1 MAPRIRKF
9 LIVIGAVFQL
19 VGCFLVKEVVL
30 AQGDGLVGT
39 DLIAPMAIAG
49 IGLTLILVRLSELSL
64 AQTDV
69 ENADAI
75 GIAVISVVFFDAV
88 GVNFSPAGLRD
99 GFELAI
105 WVPLVSVALTGLTSF
120 LLPTVS
126 QMVAHNL
133 AAEV

>member
-1 MAPRIRKF
+1 M
-9 LIVIGAVFQL
+9 

-69 ENADAI
+69 ENAGAI
-75 GIAVISVVFFDAV
+75 GVAVISVVFFDVV
-88 GVNFSPAGLRD
+88 GVNYSPAGLRD